1 MATKNTTSKEEL
13 SIIRAELSALN
24 DKLTGLLDPGR
35 SPSTGCRSFGLRDH
49 LLETIDFDLERR
61 MVTPC
66 DCRPS
71 CKSVFT
77 DVLQQSAGLVGEHVV
92 DERRIMDL
100 RHKLD
105 QAKLKAP
112 YKKCSLC
119 FEEVYQTFDGH
130 VRMVRSQNSYVSEQ
144 NLRALI
150 KRMDEEKMV
159 QALVDPIANPQR
171 LEIMKMMVDEPR
183 NYSALSAG
191 TGLKGGNLLFHLR
204 RLTVA
209 GMISQNDERGDYRLT
224 QKGNSVL
231 RYLMLMALELKEEN
245 WV

>member
-1 MATKNTTSKEEL
+1 MATKDSTSKEEL
-13 SIIRAELSALN
+13 SRIRVELSALN
-24 DKLTGLLDPGR
+24 EKMTGLLNPGPPL
-35 SPSTGCRSFGLRDH
+35 SAACNNLGIRDH
-49 LLETIDFDLERR
+49 LLESIDFDLERR
-61 MVTPC
+61 MVSPC

-77 DVLQQSAGLVGEHVV
+77 GVLQRSAGLVGEHVV

-100 RHKLD
+100 RHELD

-119 FEEVYQTFDGH
+119 FEEVYQIFDGH

-159 QALVDPIANPQR
+159 QALIDPIANPQR
-171 LEIMKMMVDEPR
+171 LEIMKMMLEEPR
-183 NYSALSAG
+183 NYFRPVRRHRPEGREPVCSICAG
-191 TGLKGGNLLFHLR
+191 SPLPG
-204 RLTVA
+204 
-209 GMISQNDERGDYRLT
+209 
-224 QKGNSVL
+224 
-231 RYLMLMALELKEEN
+231 
-245 WV
+245 